1 MRIKTQL
8 PAILALILS
17 LTLPVSAL
25 AISGSE
31 SDTPTSPPE
40 EDVTNEDLVTED
52 PPEEDVTTEDPV
64 TEDPP
69 EEDVTDGDP
78 VTEEPDDEEPTIIIF
93 ENRDGPPEEKDFSK
107 KDTDTRKPVKETMPY
122 VPETKVYRVPT
133 TANYC
138 PQGLQPVTISGS
150 ISCGRPT
157 ERVTYQQMLQTPK
170 RVVKRKTYRRSARPT
185 CRPGVKGCAEY

>member
-40 EDVTNEDLVTED
+40 EDVTNEDSVTED
-52 PPEEDVTTEDPV
+52 PPEEDVTSGDPV

-93 ENRDGPPEEKDFSK
+93 ENRDGPRRRRTLAKRTP
-107 KDTDTRKPVKETMPY
+107 
-122 VPETKVYRVPT
+122 
-133 TANYC
+133 
-138 PQGLQPVTISGS
+138 
-150 ISCGRPT
+150 RPKS
-157 ERVTYQQMLQTPK
+157 R
-170 RVVKRKTYRRSARPT
+170 
-185 CRPGVKGCAEY
+185 